1 MKNINS
7 VQLYYKVENKDS
19 DLFKRAS
26 EFLAIKISESS
37 AAVCIIALAEVTARI
52 LVECPDAER
61 ITKAFCDDL
70 MQNVKRNL
78 NNNLKR
84 KKNDTELH

>member
-1 MKNINS
+1 MIMS
-7 VQLYYKVENKDS
+7 EISDYKIRAQVRS
-19 DLFKRAS
+19 LFD
-26 EFLAIKISESS
+26 FLGIKISESS

-52 LVECPDAER
+52 LVECPNAER

-70 MQNVKRNL
+70 MRNVKRNL
-78 NNNLKR
+78 NSNLKR

>member
-1 MKNINS
+1 MIMS
-7 VQLYYKVENKDS
+7 EISDYKVRAQVRS
-19 DLFKRAS
+19 LFD
-26 EFLAIKISESS
+26 FLAISESS

-52 LVECPDAER
+52 LVECPNAER

-70 MQNVKRNL
+70 MRNVKENL
-78 NNNLKR
+78 NNNVRR